1 MEIAFGM
8 RCKYANPKPML
19 EQLLRRISRR
29 GELPPPLDSH
39 EQAPWSSAGQSEHLS
54 FPARNVNAVHHGL
67 PQAPVLPG
75 TNVWQSA
82 VQDYLAACATRT
94 EPPILPS
101 PFAQYGAGHAALAQL
116 LWEGHQNTLQ
126 RGMHIL
132 GPHALVAMFGPLDK
146 KVWVHRNL
154 PTYAARDLAWQEAPD
169 NAAQPDTQTDE
180 FDTTSQHHLL
190 WFYGQTVPEAV
201 HALPASMGVLAL
213 RLRRFPP
220 VEPKALELRHLSML
234 RLFSAGPMHFSQLWA
249 HTSQQDQDKLV
260 ADVASFYFTGSLATV
275 PRKG

>member
-1 MEIAFGM
+1 MVLPASG
-8 RCKYANPKPML
+8 
-19 EQLLRRISRR
+19 SR
-29 GELPPPLDSH
+29 P
-39 EQAPWSSAGQSEHLS
+39 
-54 FPARNVNAVHHGL
+54 VHTGL

-75 TNVWQSA
+75 MNVWQSA
-82 VQDYLAACATRT
+82 VQDYLAASAIRA
-94 EPPILPS
+94 EPPSLPA

-132 GPHALVAMFGPLDK
+132 GPHALVAMFGPLEK

-154 PTYAARDLAWQEAPD
+154 PTYDAHDLAWQEAPN
-169 NAAQPDTQTDE
+169 NALPPDSELGE
-180 FDTTSQHHLL
+180 FDTTNQHHLL

-220 VEPKALELRHLSML
+220 VEPQALELRHLAML
-234 RLFSAGPMHFSQLWA
+234 RLFSAGPMCFSHLFA
-249 HTSQQDQDKLV
+249 NTRKQDQDKLV
-260 ADVASFYFTGSLATV
+260 ADVASFYFTGSLAPV
-275 PRKG
+275 PPKG